1 LDIPQILDDAEYY
14 CTDNISKQGADIVF
28 IVGEFERVSFGVFR
42 LVFEAS
48 GLNKGD
54 MDIKGVYDN
63 LLLPERATS
72 GSAGYDFKT
81 PVDLSLAAGETITI
95 PTGIRAKIDEGWWL
109 AIFPRSGH
117 GFKYR
122 IQLDN
127 TVGVIDSD
135 FYSSPGEGHIMIKL
149 TNDSR
154 EGKTMQASRGTGFA
168 QGVFLPYGITRAD
181 GAKGERKGGFGSTGG

>member
-1 LDIPQILDDAEYY
+1 
-14 CTDNISKQGADIVF
+14 VF

>member
-1 LDIPQILDDAEYY
+1 ML
-14 CTDNISKQGADIVF
+14 T
-28 IVGEFERVSFGVFR
+28 VGEFEKVSFE
-42 LVFEAS
+42 VFEPAFRAS
-48 GLNKGD
+48 GLDTGGEELIEIYNS
-54 MDIKGVYDN
+54 
-63 LLLPERATS
+63 LRLPERATR
-72 GSAGYDFKT
+72 GSAGYDFKA
-81 PVDLSLAAGETITI
+81 PVELFLSCGETITI

-135 FYSSPGEGHIMIKL
+135 FYTSPGEGHIMIKL

-154 EGKTMQASRGTGFA
+154 QGKAMTAEKGAGFA
-168 QGVFLPYGITRAD
+168 QGVFLPYGITRGDSA
-181 GAKGERKGGFGSTGG
+181 AEQRVGGFGSTDRID